1 MNCGLDI
8 GFGPQLTLPFVS
20 HHLRFLAANGGAEIV
35 SFDDRRSLSLSTAVE
50 AEISYASVGGGGRGD
65 GREEA
70 TTASALHLLPFTGAA
85 QQHYVSQLLSFTLDR
100 LHKEPELLRV
110 DAERIRRQM
119 QEVAVGNYRA
129 FIAAAD
135 TVSFIKEQLSGFD
148 KHLDSLITGIPNLTA
163 GCTEFI
169 ESAQKILEESKLNQI
184 LLDNHSTLL
193 DLLEIPQLMDTCIR
207 NGNYDEALDL
217 EAFVNKLS
225 KMHTELPIIQALA
238 SEVRKTPQ
246 SLLSQLLQKLRSNIQ
261 VKHCISNFNILCLR
275 SFRDSY
281 CFSASVLDFL
291 LIGTHR
297 HSKPWFMLLHSNL
310 YILLLGFLCLMLY
323 DVFLFHVLYNFSL
336 PDSSISCTYG
346 NLISILQ
353 SSIRYLLSPCR
364 IICFSYCAMG
374 LGLVGFDFRGLLP
387 SLFESAV
394 INLFSKN
401 MSIAVENFQIV
412 LDLHRWVPL
421 PSVGFVTN

>member
-1 MNCGLDI
+1 M
-8 GFGPQLTLPFVS
+8 
-20 HHLRFLAANGGAEIV
+20 H
-35 SFDDRRSLSLSTAVE
+35 
-50 AEISYASVGGGGRGD
+50 
-65 GREEA
+65 
-70 TTASALHLLPFTGAA
+70 
-85 QQHYVSQLLSFTLDR
+85 
-100 LHKEPELLRV
+100 
-110 DAERIRRQM
+110 
-119 QEVAVGNYRA
+119 EVAVGNYRA

-148 KHLDSLITGIPNLTA
+148 KHLDSLVLLTHPLVNPPYILMRFMNLRMVNCHRMHLFDVVNQYRA
-163 GCTEFI
+163 IFNHDKSG
-169 ESAQKILEESKLNQI
+169 SEENY
-184 LLDNHSTLL
+184 DGTLL
-193 DLLEIPQLMDTCIR
+193 FSWAMHQIKSHLSAIEAMLPKITEVLTTFLRALLCCNVL
-207 NGNYDEALDL
+207 
-217 EAFVNKLS
+217 K
-225 KMHTELPIIQALA
+225 
-238 SEVRKTPQ
+238 
-246 SLLSQLLQKLRSNIQ
+246 
-261 VKHCISNFNILCLR
+261 KHCISNFNILFLR

-310 YILLLGFLCLMLY
+310 YIFLLGFLCLMLY

>member
-261 VKHCISNFNILCLR
+261 
-275 SFRDSY
+275 
-281 CFSASVLDFL
+281 
-291 LIGTHR
+291 
-297 HSKPWFMLLHSNL
+297 
-310 YILLLGFLCLMLY
+310 
-323 DVFLFHVLYNFSL
+323 
-336 PDSSISCTYG
+336 
-346 NLISILQ
+346 
-353 SSIRYLLSPCR
+353 
-364 IICFSYCAMG
+364 YCAMG

-401 MSIAVENFQIV
+401 MSITVENFQMLV
-412 LDLHRWVPL
+412 
-421 PSVGFVTN
+421 SMNEVTVQHA

>member
-225 KMHTELPIIQALA
+225 KMHTEHWRQKSGRHHNLCYLSFSRNFDQIFSIVQWVLA
-238 SEVRKTPQ
+238 
-246 SLLSQLLQKLRSNIQ
+246 
-261 VKHCISNFNILCLR
+261 
-275 SFRDSY
+275 
-281 CFSASVLDFL
+281 
-291 LIGTHR
+291 
-297 HSKPWFMLLHSNL
+297 W
-310 YILLLGFLCLMLY
+310 LG
-323 DVFLFHVLYNFSL
+323 
-336 PDSSISCTYG
+336 
-346 NLISILQ
+346 LISEAYFLH
-353 SSIRYLLSPCR
+353 
-364 IICFSYCAMG
+364 FSK
-374 LGLVGFDFRGLLP
+374 
-387 SLFESAV
+387 V

-401 MSIAVENFQIV
+401 MSITVENFQV
-412 LDLHRWVPL
+412 FLLL
-421 PSVGFVTN
+421 